1 MNIKSYIDDLFR
13 YLKTYETNYS
23 QFETEAFMQ
32 TYNGIRTVFQTL
44 REQRDQAVEA
54 DYSFLDAIKMEPLP
68 SSDLRHLTVQMLIT
82 YFESVADVDGRSNQ
96 AYDYCRGLRAVKQD
110 VPFFEGVLLPLL
122 FKEGA
127 LNDNFRLHSFLLNEF
142 ANFLNKY
149 GRPINQELS
158 PEAFDAMDDGR
169 KFLELARRRLQLGND
184 LMTDRSSLEFHLQR
198 VNSFD
203 KLSQKKKLYKEYI
216 MHWNYLIKVSFWS
229 KVKSFFNELGGKAK
243 GFFSSFRYT
252 KLVFSQRRPA
262 FFLLTFIVVF
272 SIFIAVMTPMWWL
285 EYEDNQLIEINN
297 RLDNLKKYTD

>member
-1 MNIKSYIDDLFR
+1 VNIKTYVDDLFR
-13 YLKTYETNYS
+13 YLDTYEKNYA

-44 REQRDQAVEA
+44 REQRDQAVEV
-54 DYSFLDAIKMEPLP
+54 DYLFLDAVKLAPLT

-127 LNDNFRLHSFLLNEF
+127 FKDNFRLHSFLLGES

-149 GRPINQELS
+149 GRPVNPDLN
-158 PEAFDAMDDGR
+158 PEAFNALDDSR
-169 KFLELARRRLQLGND
+169 KFRELARRKLQFGAD
-184 LMTDRSSLEFHLQR
+184 LMADRSSLEFHLQR
-198 VNSFD
+198 VGTFD
-203 KLSQKKKLYKEYI
+203 KLSQKRKLFKDYL
-216 MHWNYLIKVSFWS
+216 MQWNYLIKVSFWS
-229 KVKSFFNELGGKAK
+229 KVKSFFGELGGKAK

-262 FFLLTFIVVF
+262 FFFLTFLILFWVF
-272 SIFIAVMTPMWWL
+272 MAVMTPLWWL
-285 EYEDNQLIEINN
+285 DYEQVQQDKIYERVD
-297 RLDNLKKYTD
+297 RLK